1 MDWIR
6 IIDTIES
13 KFPDKSISKLC
24 NVRSQYISDLKSGK
38 SKNPGSEFTLKLIKN
53 YNLNPSWLLNE
64 KLPMFLAGTFDDQ
77 FSAEESASGNAAE
90 QLKTIRL
97 MKNLSQRKLAELL
110 EISPSTI
117 ATIESAQGQNRR
129 DIPKA
134 AMRALVEK
142 MNVNAHWLL
151 TGQGPMFIEQDDEHS
166 ITGYRI
172 PVLKQKAS
180 AGPGQDWQGEENIER
195 YLDSVLDLSASFRKI
210 KPYAFEVRGGSMAG
224 AGIHSGDIVIFD
236 PHPAELPDDIY
247 VYALDGSVFVKYI
260 VFDDADKTITTY
272 SCMPDGVH
280 KQVAVIHPDDPAD
293 AERFHLFGRVIA
305 WLHENHLMRR

>member
-1 MDWIR
+1 MNASEQLRKIR
-6 IIDTIES
+6 NAKSLKQKEIADLLDVSPSSIAIVES
-13 KFPDKSISKLC
+13 GKREISKT
-24 NVRSQYISDLKSGK
+24 V
-38 SKNPGSEFTLKLIKN
+38 
-53 YNLNPSWLLNE
+53 
-64 KLPMFLAGTFDDQ
+64 
-77 FSAEESASGNAAE
+77 
-90 QLKTIRL
+90 
-97 MKNLSQRKLAELL
+97 MK
-110 EISPSTI
+110 
-117 ATIESAQGQNRR
+117 
-129 DIPKA
+129 
-134 AMRALVEK
+134 ALVEK

-151 TGQGPMFIEQDDEHS
+151 TGQGDMFLDEGAGS
-166 ITGYRI
+166 PAVSGYRI
-172 PVLKQKAS
+172 PVLSQKVS

-195 YLDSVLDLSASFRKI
+195 YLDSVLDLSASYRKI

-280 KQVAVIHPDDPAD
+280 KQVAVIHPEDVQE

-305 WLHENHLMRR
+305 WLHENRLVRR